1 LFSVEGSAGA
11 DKENKMLKFAAI
23 AVSAGLLAIAPDLT
37 TSAQATEAQSNIKLA
52 QAGVTVRIGEPGYR
66 HRHRH
71 HHRAC
76 STKVIYKN
84 GSKTVVKRCS

>member
-1 LFSVEGSAGA
+1 
-11 DKENKMLKFAAI
+11 MLKFAAI
-23 AVSAGLLAIAPDLT
+23 AVAAGLLVTAPDFT
-37 TSAQATEAQSNIKLA
+37 SSAQATEAQPTVKLA

-71 HHRAC
+71 RHHHHAHSARAC

-84 GSKTVVKRCS
+84 GTKTVVKRCR